1 MEEYDESL
9 HYALESKSF
18 LKLSNR
24 DQYIETILD
33 KCINQYTSLQQEN
46 YENSIQKPIS
56 PKLIEIVE
64 SLLELSINEGDYK
77 NACGI
82 ALDIRRLD
90 IIRVI
95 LEKAKARNYSEILGY
110 LFELAKTVV
119 HNVNFRGEL
128 LRLII
133 ESYKNKELF
142 AKEYSV
148 LSQCYFL
155 CEDSQSLATL
165 LYSMLGEEVMK
176 KISFFF
182 IYFMLEFKIVG
193 FPNRSR
199 PV

>member
-33 KCINQYTSLQQEN
+33 KCIDQYTSLQQEN
-46 YENSIQKPIS
+46 YESSIQKPIT

-95 LEKAKARNYSEILGY
+95 LDKAKARNYSEILGY

-119 HNVNFRGEL
+119 HNINFRGEL

-142 AKEYSV
+142 AKEYSI

-165 LYSMLGEEVMK
+165 LYSMLGEEVFK
-176 KISFFF
+176 NFILIF
-182 IYFMLEFKIVG
+182 IYFGLESTTFG
-193 FPNRSR
+193 LPNCSR
-199 PV
+199 AV